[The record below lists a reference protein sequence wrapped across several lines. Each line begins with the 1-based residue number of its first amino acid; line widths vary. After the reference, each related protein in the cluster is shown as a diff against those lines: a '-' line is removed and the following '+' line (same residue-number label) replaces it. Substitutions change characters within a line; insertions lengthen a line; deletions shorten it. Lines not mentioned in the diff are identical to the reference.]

1 MIGRGRFES
10 EGAEGEP
17 GAGGRREI
25 CCNMNRIIGP
35 VALRIY
41 SAPDRREVGRELVK

>member
-25 CCNMNRIIGP
+25 CCNMNRMIGP
-35 VALRIY
+35 VALESIQL
-41 SAPDRREVGRELVK
+41 SIVEGK